1 MRLGYKSELGAV
13 GSACVAGVSFL
24 LLPPSLLPLT
34 VPLWLVLQRLVARGS
49 RNRAHP
55 PHKGDK
61 SNIKVTSTTTTTT
74 NNNNSNGNTHT
85 STVGTSGDSPNEN
98 SSTVLFSRNMRD
110 EERPVVVVTGT
121 NSGIGYYTAVGLAV
135 EGYRV
140 VCTCR
145 NPSLSETTAA
155 KIKKEAQQTRDK
167 YRGNPKYTETPETV
181 LVDGR
186 FSLECDDFESVRRFV
201 DQFQRVYNRLDV
213 LVNNAG
219 MMRKQLE
226 FSRFN
231 PQLELH
237 TAVNFL
243 GPMLLT
249 ELLIPLI
256 QKSQGRVVYVAS
268 AAHRF
273 PQMLLEPHC
282 WRNTS
287 GIRINGRLLEAL
299 KLLNQGESHSDGPLK
314 TSSLGYAFVRYGTS
328 KLLNIYHAHYIAHHY
343 KVPVCSLHPGC
354 VGTNFSKDLMPTEF
368 INRLYQYACLLFL
381 KSWEE
386 GAQTTLHCAMCNVDE
401 LKPVNPPASVKQTE
415 FVSPYFVECGNQTL
429 ESLLQYGWD
438 LEEAERII
446 SWGKRLVGLTA
457 EKE

>member
-1 MRLGYKSELGAV
+1 MRIGYKSEVGAV
-13 GSACVAGVSFL
+13 CSACVAGVCFA
-24 LLPPSLLPLT
+24 LLPYSLLT
-34 VPLWLVLQRLVARGS
+34 VAVPLWLVIQRQIARGS
-49 RNRAHP
+49 RNRVQP

-61 SNIKVTSTTTTTT
+61 VNI
-74 NNNNSNGNTHT
+74 NNSNNSTTNTNTNT
-85 STVGTSGDSPNEN
+85 SIITQTNTATASEDSQNGN
-98 SSTVLFSRNMRD
+98 SSSVLFSHDMTD
-110 EERPVVVVTGT
+110 EERPVAVVTGT

-145 NPSLSETTAA
+145 SASLSETTAA
-155 KIKKEAQQTRDK
+155 KIKKEAQQKRDK
-167 YRGNPKYTETPETV
+167 CKGNQKYAETPETV
-181 LVDGR
+181 FVDGR
-186 FSLECDDFESVRRFV
+186 FSLECDDFESVRGFV
-201 DQFQRVYNRLDV
+201 EKFQLVYKRLDV

-243 GPMLLT
+243 GPLLLT

-256 QKSQGRVVYVAS
+256 QQSHGRVVYVAS

-273 PQMLLEPHC
+273 PQMLMEPHF
-282 WRNTS
+282 RKNTS

-299 KLLNQGESHSDGPLK
+299 KALNQGESHSDGPLK

-368 INRLYQYACLLFL
+368 INRIYQYACLLFL

-401 LKPVNPPASVKQTE
+401 LKPVKPPSSVKQTE

-446 SWGKRLVGLTA
+446 LWGKHLVGLTA
-457 EKE
+457 KEE